1 MAPQSRASSRNRVR
15 RINPEFEAIVLQAK
29 LRAAAPPPRHSGA
42 MRLETLLTH
51 ADTEDVLRDVAALPT
66 YRTLRVHGVRQE
78 GPHSYHQFYAELDRV
93 NESWYY
99 LQDMPGGGRFS
110 YSDGILKTADPAT
123 ELEYPRGMPSEV
135 QMLDPR
141 NLYMWGGR
149 TSFYPMLV
157 QKIGKHSLLVTFE
170 HVNDPAFR
178 PTLVIDRRNGIAT
191 RMVKLGEITILTEV
205 HVDVP
210 LTRPAKVTFKP
221 ITDWI
226 RPDY

>member
-1 MAPQSRASSRNRVR
+1 
-15 RINPEFEAIVLQAK
+15 
-29 LRAAAPPPRHSGA
+29 
-42 MRLETLLTH
+42 MRLDTLLTR
-51 ADTEDVLRDVAALPT
+51 ADCEDVLQEVAALPT
-66 YRTLRVHGVRQE
+66 YRTLRVHGVRQDSA
-78 GPHSYHQFYAELDRV
+78 HSCHQFYAELDRV

-99 LQDMPGGGRFS
+99 LQNMPGGEKFS
-110 YSDGILKTADPAT
+110 YSDGVLKTTDPAT
-123 ELEYPRGMPSEV
+123 KLEYPQGMPSEV
-135 QMLDPR
+135 QMLDPQ

-157 QKIGKHSLLVTFE
+157 QNIGKHSLLITFE

-178 PTLVIDRRNGIAT
+178 PTVVIDRRNGIAT

-205 HVDVP
+205 QVDVP
-210 LTRPAKVTFKP
+210 LTRPDTVTFKP